1 MKTIV
6 LLVSLLILQKL
17 SGQENLYSPDRTI
30 RVSFKVDSVIRFAV
44 DVDGK
49 ELIAPSAVALQI
61 DGKVYPKNVISNIKR
76 NSVKQDIINPIPE
89 RRKIIIDHYNS
100 ISFKINPVS
109 GLEFRAYNDGISYR
123 WVTFFKDSI
132 RIKDE
137 FFELDL
143 SDSKVPI
150 IFQETEVRAGVDKF
164 HTSFEDIYQR
174 KPVDS
179 ISKESFLYTP
189 YLVSP
194 DSGPKILVTESDLED
209 YPGIFFHGSHNQ
221 ILHADFA
228 GYPNSEKVNEGE
240 FPQAVV
246 TGRENFIAETKGS
259 RTFPW
264 RVMIIARKDTVLASS
279 DMVYRLASPS
289 RVPDVSWIHPGQ
301 GTDEWIIGISLFN
314 VPFKAGINTAT
325 YKYYIDFA
333 KKFGLERIMLDAG
346 WSDTKD
352 LFNIN
357 PGLNMDEL
365 AAYAKQQGIKLS
377 MWTLALTL
385 DRQLDSALEQFSR
398 WGVDFIMTDFMDRDD
413 QKMVQFYHRVAKA
426 CADKKIMVMFHGA
439 FKTAGFNRTWP
450 NAVTR
455 EGVLG
460 SEYNIWSEKP
470 TPDHNVTL
478 PFIRMAAG
486 PMDYEPGLLDNA
498 TKQTFRPISGKVMSQ
513 GTRCH
518 QLAMFLVYESVIQI
532 FSGNPSQG
540 LMEPE
545 FMELLGSIPTSWDET
560 IVLDGSVSKY
570 IVTARKNGNEWFLGA
585 MSGWEA
591 PPLKKYPLNFL
602 EEGEYEVTICQ
613 DGINANQNAMDY
625 TMLKKRVR
633 RTDMLEI
640 EMKNGG
646 GFLARFRK
654 SGN

>member
-1 MKTIV
+1 MKSFLFIFAV
-6 LLVSLLILQKL
+6 FFNLSLQAQHRVI
-17 SGQENLYSPDRTI
+17 SPDNSILVTTSYGRSLEI
-30 RVSFKVDSVIRFAV
+30 SVK
-44 DVDGK
+44 VDGK
-49 ELIAPSAVALQI
+49 EFLLTSPVALVI
-61 DGKVYPKNVISNIKR
+61 NGDTIRPKNSYTAKSGKVR
-76 NSVKQDIINPIPE
+76 QTIINPVPE
-89 RRKIIIDHYNS
+89 RRRNIPDN
-100 ISFKINPVS
+100 FNW
-109 GLEFRAYNDGISYR
+109 ISYR
-123 WVTFFKDSI
+123 ISDHTGIEIRAYDDGIAYRWYTDYSDSI
-132 RIKDE
+132 YVNDE
-137 FFELDL
+137 VLELNL
-143 SDSKVPI
+143 PARASL
-150 IFQETEVRAGVDKF
+150 IFQETEARPDVDKF
-164 HTSFEDIYQR
+164 HTSFEDIYQH
-174 KPVDS
+174 KPADS
-179 ISKESFLYTP
+179 ISSESFIYTP
-189 YLVSP
+189 YLVSSP
-194 DSGPKILVTESDLED
+194 SSPRLLVTESDLED
-209 YPGIFFHGSHNQ
+209 YPGIFFHGAAGNR
-221 ILHADFA
+221 LTADFA
-228 GYPNSEKVNEGE
+228 GYPESERVNEGE

-246 TGRENFIAETKGS
+246 TKRKNFIAHTKGK

-264 RVMIIARKDTVLASS
+264 RVMIIARNDTTLASS

-289 RVPDVSWIHPGQ
+289 RVPDISWIHPGQ

-333 KKFGLERIMLDAG
+333 KKFALERIMLDAG

-352 LFNIN
+352 LFRIN
-357 PGLNMDEL
+357 PDLNMDEL

-385 DRQLDSALEQFSR
+385 DRQLDSALDQFSR

-460 SEYNIWSEKP
+460 SEYNIWSEKS

-498 TKQTFRPISGKVMSQ
+498 TKQTFRPIAGKVMSQ

-518 QLAMFLVYESVIQI
+518 QLAMFLVYESAIQI
-532 FSGNPSQG
+532 FSGNPSQA

-545 FMELLGSIPTSWDET
+545 FMELLGSVPTTWDET
-560 IVLDGSVSKY
+560 KVLDGSVGRY
-570 IVTARKNGNEWFLGA
+570 IVTARKKDNEWFIGA

-602 EEGEYEVTICQ
+602 GDGEYELTICQ
-613 DGINANQNAMDY
+613 DGINANINAMDY
-625 TMLKKRVR
+625 DILKKKVKK
-633 RTDMLEI
+633 TDTLEI

-646 GFLARFRK
+646 GFLARFSK
-654 SGN
+654 TGN

>member
-1 MKTIV
+1 MKSILFI
-6 LLVSLLILQKL
+6 LLLFITCGLHAQHRVS
-17 SGQENLYSPDRTI
+17 SPDNAI
-30 RVSFKVDSVIRFAV
+30 IVSTRHERLLQISVT
-44 DVDGK
+44 VDGK
-49 ELIAPSAVALQI
+49 EFLLPTPIALVINDDTIRPKIPYIAKS
-61 DGKVYPKNVISNIKR
+61 GKVRQTIV
-76 NSVKQDIINPIPE
+76 NPVPE
-89 RRKIIIDHYNS
+89 RRRN
-100 ISFKINPVS
+100 ISDNFNRTTYRIS
-109 GLEFRAYNDGISYR
+109 DYAGIEIRAYDDGIAYR
-123 WVTFFKDSI
+123 WYTDYPDSI
-132 RIKDE
+132 FVNDE
-137 FFELDL
+137 ILDL
-143 SDSKVPI
+143 NLPAKASL
-150 IFQETEVRAGVDKF
+150 IFQETEARPDVDKF
-164 HTSFEDIYQR
+164 HTSFEDIYQH
-174 KPVDS
+174 KSADS
-179 ISKESFLYTP
+179 ISSESFIYTP
-189 YLVSP
+189 FLVSP
-194 DSGPKILVTESDLED
+194 ASGPKLLVTESDLED
-209 YPGIFFHGSHNQ
+209 YPGIFFHGTGGNSLN
-221 ILHADFA
+221 ADFA
-228 GYPNSEKVNEGE
+228 GYPESERVIEGE

-246 TGRENFIAETKGS
+246 TKRKNFIAHTKGK
-259 RTFPW
+259 RNFPW
-264 RVMIIARKDTVLASS
+264 RVMIIARNDTTLASS

-289 RVPDVSWIHPGQ
+289 RVPDVSWIKPGQ

-352 LFNIN
+352 LFKVN
-357 PGLNMDEL
+357 PDLNMDEL
-365 AAYAKQQGIKLS
+365 AAHAKQQGIKLS

-498 TKQTFRPISGKVMSQ
+498 TKQTFRPIAGKVMSQ

-560 IVLDGSVSKY
+560 TVLDGSVGRY
-570 IVTARKNGNEWFLGA
+570 IVTARKKGGEWFIGA

-591 PPLKKYPLNFL
+591 PPSKKYPLNFL
-602 EEGEYEVTICQ
+602 GDGEWEVTICQ
-613 DGINANQNAMDY
+613 DGINANVNAMDY
-625 TMLKKRVR
+625 TILKKRVR
-633 RTDMLEI
+633 KTDTLEI

-654 SGN
+654 TGN